1 MIVPQGGHPL
11 RYSID
16 TLWLKIAAGAAAL
29 IVVIVLIS
37 IISFARLF
45 SKAMERDRLAAEN
58 ERLRAENRRI
68 VALSQEVEQNRK
80 ALERIVKSLGG
91 KLELDMPEGEDLK

>member
-11 RYSID
+11 RYNVS
-16 TLWLKIAAGAAAL
+16 TLWLKIAAGIAG
-29 IVVIVLIS
+29 VIVLLI
-37 IISFARLF
+37 IISVISSARLF
-45 SKAMERDRLAAEN
+45 SKAMERDRLVGEN

-80 ALERIVKSLGG
+80 SLERIVKSLGG
-91 KLELDMPEGEDLK
+91 KLDLEVPEGEESQ